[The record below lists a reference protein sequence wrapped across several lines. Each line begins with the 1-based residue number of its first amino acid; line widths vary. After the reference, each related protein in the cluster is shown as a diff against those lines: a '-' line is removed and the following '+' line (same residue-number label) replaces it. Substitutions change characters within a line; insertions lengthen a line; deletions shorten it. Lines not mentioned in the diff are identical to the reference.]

1 MKKVSFA
8 DPFFD
13 ETTKYPVKFDGV
25 VKNPIYCV
33 AAHFE
38 ILDILYVLSRLKK
51 YTTPCIS
58 IFLLSHPMIF
68 YECIKFAVPVF
79 FGDSPNSSYSA
90 SLKNGTATLLKLGDR
105 FFGVTCHHVLEGFR
119 QYREAK
125 DGFFQLGPIHIDPEQ
140 HLIIHNSYF

>member
-13 ETTKYPVKFDGV
+13 EITKYPV
-25 VKNPIYCV
+25 
-33 AAHFE
+33 
-38 ILDILYVLSRLKK
+38 
-51 YTTPCIS
+51 
-58 IFLLSHPMIF
+58 
-68 YECIKFAVPVF
+68 KFAVPVF
-79 FGDSPNSSYSA
+79 FGDSPNSSHSA

-140 HLIIHNSYF
+140 NLIIHNSYF